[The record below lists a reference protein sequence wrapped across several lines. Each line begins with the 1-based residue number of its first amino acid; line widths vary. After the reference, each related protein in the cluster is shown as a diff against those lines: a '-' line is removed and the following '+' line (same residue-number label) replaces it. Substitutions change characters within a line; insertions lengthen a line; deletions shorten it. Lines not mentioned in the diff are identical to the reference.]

1 MTVEKSTR
9 HGYDRHKAT
18 KHAENEREM
27 VTFTTSNLC
36 ELVNSAMGKIKE
48 RKVFD
53 ANIRNEMAGFRF
65 ELDEESQEFSV
76 LKTIY
81 ESLLKER

>member
-1 MTVEKSTR
+1 
-9 HGYDRHKAT
+9 
-18 KHAENEREM
+18 
-27 VTFTTSNLC
+27 
-36 ELVNSAMGKIKE
+36 MGKIKE